1 MSRAPILVVEDDAED
16 VFFMLRAFEK
26 AGVKP
31 PVRVAKDGLE
41 AIEYLAGSGPFQ
53 DRGRFPL
60 PCLVVLDLKLPK
72 KNGLEVLQWLRRREN
87 LREMPVVMVSGAGQ
101 ASEKDQVRREGVD
114 LFLVKPI
121 TFDELVEL
129 AAAIRVEAEEHCEGE

>member
-1 MSRAPILVVEDDAED
+1 
-16 VFFMLRAFEK
+16 
-26 AGVKP
+26 
-31 PVRVAKDGLE
+31 
-41 AIEYLAGSGPFQ
+41 
-53 DRGRFPL
+53 
-60 PCLVVLDLKLPK
+60 VVLDLKLPK